1 MCSNLL
7 LLKASL
13 SLEIGHSYRLL
24 SFYLIQI
31 ASWNKSVNVNSIL
44 MNQLWKRVPL
54 LTFVNFPG
62 AGILIDKV
70 WKKFGCWSVSF
81 TFPGARMVRLTEDM
95 IVARTRVRFTIQD
108 ILMCISINS
117 TNIRQYVLGKM
128 FIILY
133 NRWATWTTLRSSTVG
148 VQSSRTSPYWGFFWN
163 QHSKTKCRA

>member
-1 MCSNLL
+1 MCSNFLL
-7 LLKASL
+7 LMASL
-13 SLEIGHSYRLL
+13 SRDIGHCYRMLSYYL
-24 SFYLIQI
+24 SQI
-31 ASWNKSVNVNSIL
+31 ASRNKSVDVDSIL

-95 IVARTRVRFTIQD
+95 IVARTRVRFTLQD
-108 ILMCISINS
+108 ISMCISINF
-117 TNIRQYVLGKM
+117 TNIVQYVLGKM

-133 NRWATWTTLRSSTVG
+133 NRWATWTTLRSSTAG
-148 VQSSRTSPYWGFFWN
+148 VQSSRTSPYWGSFWN